1 MSRRRAPR
9 RAASAI
15 RAARESAAPKTC
27 LAATQAAW
35 EGALGAPLAARAQPI
50 SEREGVLLVECADPG
65 WADELDLM
73 QVALL
78 ARLRSELGEL
88 APRSLRFRVNAGR
101 F

>member
-9 RAASAI
+9 PAASAV
-15 RAARESAAPKTC
+15 RAAREAAAPKTC

-35 EGALGAPLAARAQPI
+35 EAALGAPLAARAQPI
-50 SEREGVLLVECADPG
+50 SERDGELLVECVDAG
-65 WADELDLM
+65 WAQELDLM

-78 ARLRSELGEL
+78 GRLRSKLGEL
-88 APRSLRFRVNAGR
+88 APKSLRFRVNASR